1 MNPGGAIMIR
11 KILLFFLIYGFWI
24 STSQALVKEVNFESD
39 PSGAEIYILR
49 GTKQELLGTTPL
61 KYQAEFHSEI
71 SILRFAVKKPGF
83 KTQNIEVSSQQDKV
97 SVKLTSQG
105 FAADPAAINDP
116 ILRSLQARLVPTIDQ
131 TLPQIL
137 ASKSEYDFEMSA
149 LVGVTKLDDKI
160 FLILSMTL
168 IPTKDMKP
176 LSKQNQNE
184 EFLRTIWERFGRK
197 IVIPL
202 GSSVGNERL
211 LNGIILDLNCNRLR
225 QGFGVSSHLESR
237 IEMECVPGTELKQV
251 YNPCVRRR
259 METYYDR
266 SLNRTVTRE
275 GGCEGGYET
284 RSIFNPCL
292 TKVPVT
298 RREVK
303 VDPKVTIAGAQI
315 RAQYVYPIELAE
327 LAVEQDK
334 VFSRLGVLLTNEKG
348 EIVTKRGFVPST
360 LPRIPR

>member
-1 MNPGGAIMIR
+1 MIG
-11 KILLFFLIYGFWI
+11 KILLFLLMCGFST
-24 STSQALVKEVNFESD
+24 STSQAIVKEVNFESD
-39 PSGAEIYILR
+39 PSGAEVYFLR
-49 GTKQELLGTTPL
+49 GTRQELLGTTPL

-83 KTQNIEVSSQQDKV
+83 KTQNIEVSGQQDKV

-105 FAADPAAINDP
+105 FAADPAAIDDP
-116 ILRSLQARLVPTIDQ
+116 TLRSLQARLVPTIDQ
-131 TLPQIL
+131 TLSQIL
-137 ASKSEYDFEMSA
+137 ASKSEYDFEMSG
-149 LVGVTKLDDKI
+149 LVGITKLDDKI
-160 FLILSMTL
+160 FLILPLTL
-168 IPTKDMKP
+168 APAKGMRP
-176 LSKQNQNE
+176 LSMQGQNE
-184 EFLRTIWERFGRK
+184 EFLRTVWDRFGQK
-197 IVIPL
+197 LMTSL
-202 GSSVGNERL
+202 GSAVSNESL
-211 LNGIILDLNCNRLR
+211 LNGIILDLNCSRLR
-225 QGFGVSSHLESR
+225 QGFEVGSHLESR
-237 IEMECVPGTELKQV
+237 IEMECVPGTEMKQV

-259 METYYDR
+259 METHYDR

-303 VDPKVTIAGAQI
+303 VDPKVTISGVQH
-315 RAQYVYPIELAE
+315 RAQYVYPIELAG

-348 EIVTKRGFVPST
+348 EIVSKRGFVPST
-360 LPRIPR
+360 LPKIPR